1 MLVFLWIVKAF
12 FITKTI
18 YTSFLP
24 LYDAYTLHSKEDEL
38 QYMTLS
44 LWADPIFFPGRCS
57 FSEFRGLFMFTRLQL
72 VILYDISTNIFLFKK
87 YQLKYFFLT
96 NQHIFPS
103 KSVIVYV
110 ENAFLSVLFN
120 VSIGSAHGSNF
131 KPCY

>member
-1 MLVFLWIVKAF
+1 MNRKGLLYYKNNLHKFSSIVWC
-12 FITKTI
+12 I
-18 YTSFLP
+18 YTPFKGRWI
-24 LYDAYTLHSKEDEL
+24 TIH
-38 QYMTLS
+38 
-44 LWADPIFFPGRCS
+44 DPKFMGGSNFFPGRCS

-72 VILYDISTNIFLFKK
+72 VILYDISTNNFLFKK
-87 YQLKYFFLT
+87 YQLKYCFLT

-120 VSIGSAHGSNF
+120 VSIGSAHGLNF

>member
-24 LYDAYTLHSKEDEL
+24 LYDAYTPFKGRWITIH
-38 QYMTLS
+38 
-44 LWADPIFFPGRCS
+44 DPKFMGGSNFFPGRCS

-72 VILYDISTNIFLFKK
+72 VILYDISTNNFLFKK

-120 VSIGSAHGSNF
+120 VSIGSAHGLNF